1 MKSLVRDVMT
11 TDVVTVEPW
20 TPFKDIV
27 TQLAEHR
34 ISATPVLDPEGDV
47 LGVVTEADLLL
58 KQEHA
63 DLELNAPLAW
73 NRRRRLEREKAAAAV
88 AGELMTTPA
97 VTVSPTATI
106 TEAARRMHTAGVK
119 RLPVVNDAGRL
130 VGIVSRADLLK
141 VFVRTDEAIWR
152 EIMDDVIVR
161 DFMLDPSRFF
171 IDVVDGVVVLQG
183 RIERSR
189 LIPLLIRAVHA
200 VEGVLGV
207 EDRLTPTWTT
217 ATTPTWRWPTPGC
230 GPELAPPSVGVTF
243 TEALVRPPNLTGD
256 AARSPE
262 ART

>member
-97 VTVSPTATI
+97 VTVPPTATI

-207 EDRLTPTWTT
+207 EDRLT
-217 ATTPTWRWPTPGC
+217 ADVDDRDDADLALAYPGMR
-230 GPELAPPSVGVTF
+230 A
-243 TEALVRPPNLTGD
+243 
-256 AARSPE
+256 
-262 ART
+262 